1 MDANGKVLYLIEF
14 DEEILIG
21 NMITKSLFQV
31 MNLTIWQNSLFDIRD
46 WLIPPFLNKSITTE
60 KEGEMNIWLCK
71 GRKNFGEE
79 ML

>member
-14 DEEILIG
+14 AEEILIG
-21 NMITKSLFQV
+21 NMITKSLFQG
-31 MNLTIWQNSLFDIRD
+31 MNLTIWQNSLFDIRA
-46 WLIPPFLNKSITTE
+46 WLITLLLKESIAMM

-71 GRKNFGEE
+71 GRKNFREE